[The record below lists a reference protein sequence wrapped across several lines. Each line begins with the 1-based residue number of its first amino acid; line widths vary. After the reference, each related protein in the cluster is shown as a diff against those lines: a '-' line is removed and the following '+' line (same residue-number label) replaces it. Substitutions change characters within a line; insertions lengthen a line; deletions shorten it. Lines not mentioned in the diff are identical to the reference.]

1 MSTVAM
7 HYTGRCCYLGRR
19 CTMWSR
25 LICRDEGV
33 GLAAPQVGVNVRLMV
48 YNPEGKKGEGQEW
61 ILVNPRVISS
71 GKGQDIMEE
80 GCLSFQDLSK
90 DMRITGRVIVSIVS
104 GLPQCCCL
112 LVVRDTMHHILLV
125 VRDTMHH
132 IQGRM
137 WLVWLC

>member
-1 MSTVAM
+1 MCPLLHLAPCDAKT
-7 HYTGRCCYLGRR
+7 
-19 CTMWSR
+19 
-25 LICRDEGV
+25 ICRDEGV

-90 DMRITGRVIVSIVS
+90 DMRITGRVIVSKVS
-104 GLPQCCCL
+104 GLPQSCRL
-112 LVVRDTMHHILLV
+112 LVMTAPASHPGYIEVGV
-125 VRDTMHH
+125 VVSVMIAHANVGT
-132 IQGRM
+132 
-137 WLVWLC
+137 